1 MSVAV
6 ENSDV
11 WPTMQVFGAQRTE
24 SNTDQVMLRYRFE
37 TPWIRRRLELLDF
50 DQGLVVPLGIV
61 ERGFKLCRG

>member
-1 MSVAV
+1 MASKSMVMSPGLAW
-6 ENSDV
+6 SL
-11 WPTMQVFGAQRTE
+11 TQVVLPEAGGPVTI
-24 SNTDQVMLRYRFE
+24 E